1 MSSLFIWSLVTIR
14 LDVDPNDIDS
24 FVCLL
29 ATLITAELLH
39 ELNRSDLFDLQLM
52 TGTPI
57 ESLMMAMPVESLMVG
72 MPVESLMI
80 GIPVELLMIAMPVE
94 SLIIGMPVES
104 PI

>member
-1 MSSLFIWSLVTIR
+1 MSSLFISSLVTIR
-14 LDVDPNDIDS
+14 LDIDPNDIDS

-29 ATLITAELLH
+29 VTLITAELLH
-39 ELNRSDLFDLQLM
+39 ELNRSDLFDLQLMLM

-80 GIPVELLMIAMPVE
+80 GISVELL
-94 SLIIGMPVES
+94 
-104 PI
+104 